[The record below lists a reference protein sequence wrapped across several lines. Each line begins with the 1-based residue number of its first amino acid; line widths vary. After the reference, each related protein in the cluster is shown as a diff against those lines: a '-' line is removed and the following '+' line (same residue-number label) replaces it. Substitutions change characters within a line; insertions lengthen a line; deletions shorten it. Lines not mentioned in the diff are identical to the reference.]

1 MRVLGSG
8 HCIFESMPSF
18 IALLRA
24 VNVGGTGKLPMTH
37 LRTMCEQAGFDSVRT
52 YIASGNVIFES
63 SLDEAAVR
71 KELEGRLLEYAG
83 KPVRVHVRTA
93 AEMAEVLN
101 RNPFPHAA
109 GNRNVAIFLDANPVN
124 DVLAGIVGRIDEEVA
139 LGLREI
145 YVHYGPNMARS
156 KLKIPGAA
164 NGTARNMNTVAK
176 LAEIAGR

>member
-1 MRVLGSG
+1 MT
-8 HCIFESMPSF
+8 SF

-37 LRTMCEQAGFDSVRT
+37 LKTMCEDAGFDSVRT
-52 YIASGNVIFES
+52 YIASGNVVFES
-63 SLDEAAVR
+63 DLDETAVR
-71 KELEGRLLEYAG
+71 KKLEGRLLEYAG

-93 AEMAEVLN
+93 SEMAQVLK

-109 GNRNVAIFLDANPVN
+109 GNRNVAIFLDAEPGK
-124 DVLAGIVGRIDEEVA
+124 DVLSGITGRVDEEIA
-139 LGLREI
+139 LGLKEI

-164 NGTARNMNTVAK
+164 QGTARNMNTVAK
-176 LAEIAGR
+176 LAEIAGG

>member
-1 MRVLGSG
+1 MCEDAG
-8 HCIFESMPSF
+8 FES
-18 IALLRA
+18 
-24 VNVGGTGKLPMTH
+24 V
-37 LRTMCEQAGFDSVRT
+37 QT

-63 SLDEAAVR
+63 NLDEAAVR

-93 AEMAEVLN
+93 AEMAQVLK

-109 GNRNVAIFLDANPVN
+109 GNRNVAIFLDAKPAK
-124 DVLAGIVGRIDEEVA
+124 DVLTGITGRVDEEVA
-139 LGLREI
+139 LGRKEI

-164 NGTARNMNTVAK
+164 QGTARNMNTVAR
-176 LAEIAGR
+176 LAEIAAGTSKA

>member
-1 MRVLGSG
+1 
-8 HCIFESMPSF
+8 MPSF

-37 LRTMCEQAGFDSVRT
+37 LKTMCEDAGFDSVRT

-63 SLDEAAVR
+63 NLDEAAVR

-93 AEMAEVLN
+93 AEMAQVLE

-109 GNRNVAIFLDANPVN
+109 GNRNVAIFLDAKPGK
-124 DVLAGIVGRIDEEVA
+124 DVLAGVTGRVDEEVA
-139 LGLREI
+139 LGRKEI

-164 NGTARNMNTVAK
+164 QGTARNMNTVAK
-176 LAEIAGR
+176 LAAMAAETSKA

>member
-1 MRVLGSG
+1 
-8 HCIFESMPSF
+8 MPSF

-24 VNVGGTGKLPMTH
+24 VNVGGTGKLSMTH
-37 LRTMCEQAGFDSVRT
+37 LKTMCEDAGFDSVRT

-63 SLDEAAVR
+63 NLDEPAVR

-93 AEMAEVLN
+93 TEMAQVLR

-109 GNRNVAIFLDANPVN
+109 GNRNVAIFLDEKPGK
-124 DVLAGIVGRIDEEVA
+124 DVLAGISGRADEEIA

-145 YVHYGPNMARS
+145 YVHYGPDMARS

-176 LAEIAGR
+176 LAEIADR